1 MGYLPDINNLIPE
14 GYRITRRHTVVFLA
28 AGDCQRCGNAVE
40 LRFKVRD
47 RLGETGYVCGICAW
61 MVSLGMALQAEA
73 TCRRCSCSDSAACPT
88 GCWWVELD
96 RAAGIGLCSN
106 CAAEGSA

>member
-1 MGYLPDINNLIPE
+1 MGYLPDINNLTPE

-28 AGDCQRCGNAVE
+28 ADDCERCGNAVE

-61 MVSLGMALQAEA
+61 MVSSGRDLHIEA
-73 TCRRCSCSDSAACPT
+73 VCRVCGCSDNASCPT
-88 GCWWVELD
+88 GCWWVELE
-96 RAAGIGLCSN
+96 RAAGVGLCSN
-106 CAAEGSA
+106 CAPKGSA